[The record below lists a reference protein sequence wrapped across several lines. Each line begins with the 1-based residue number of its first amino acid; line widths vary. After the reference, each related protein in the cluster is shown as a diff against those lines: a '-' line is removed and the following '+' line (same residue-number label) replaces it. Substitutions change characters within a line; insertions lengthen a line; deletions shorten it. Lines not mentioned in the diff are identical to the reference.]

1 LGGLPGESPPMTALR
16 VAQVI
21 TRCVRGGAYQVVRA
35 LLDRLPREDVEQTLV
50 AGPEAAPAGALVVP
64 ELVRDID
71 PRRDAAA
78 LVRHPRRSGR
88 PQTGAAALDHPRGAG
103 LRRPHHGVVRP
114 RPRPA
119 GLAEAVAG
127 IEVRRGPQRHRLRP
141 LRRDAPA

>member
-78 LVRHPRRSGR
+78 LVRLTRIFAKERPDVVHAHTYKAGVIASMAGRIAGVPAVLFTPHGHIFSRGSG
-88 PQTGAAALDHPRGAG
+88 
-103 LRRPHHGVVRP
+103 
-114 RPRPA
+114 
-119 GLAEAVAG
+119 
-127 IEVRRGPQRHRLRP
+127 
-141 LRRDAPA
+141 